1 MDYKTLGRTG
11 LKVSTMGLGSGG
23 SSRVGQRTG
32 KTEAESIA
40 IVRQALN
47 SGINIIDT
55 AEAYHT
61 EEIVGKAIKDVD
73 RDSIVLST
81 KKTVFEG
88 ISPEQ
93 VQKGLE
99 ESLRLLGTD
108 FVDIYHLHGVL
119 SQDYG
124 YLTSEIVPLLQKMR
138 NQGKIRFLGV
148 TEMFNVDTQHNM
160 LQRALEDDIWDVMMV
175 GFNMLNQSARNTIFP
190 KAMLNNIGIVVMF
203 AVRAAFS
210 RPERLNQII
219 NQLIEKSQINVSD
232 IDETDPL
239 GFLIHD
245 GGAISLTDAAY
256 RFCHYEPGTHVIFSG
271 TGTPTHLEANIESF
285 SRPSLPQEDLVKLR
299 NIFQNVDS
307 VTGQ

>member
-32 KTEAESIA
+32 KTEVESIA

-61 EEIVGKAIKDVD
+61 EEIVGKAIKDID

-119 SQDYG
+119 PQDYG

-219 NQLIEKSQINVSD
+219 NQLIKKSQIDVSD

>member
-61 EEIVGKAIKDVD
+61 EEIVGKAIKDID

-88 ISPEQ
+88 ISLEQ

-119 SQDYG
+119 PQDYD

-285 SRPSLPQEDLVKLR
+285 SRPSLPQEDSVKLR

>member
-47 SGINIIDT
+47 SGIDIIDT

-61 EEIVGKAIKDVD
+61 EEIVGKAIKDID

-88 ISPEQ
+88 ISLEQ

-119 SQDYG
+119 PQDYG